1 MPVQGKQI
9 DLPSRDDAALAA
21 RAGRTLAA
29 NLPMGVLRLHLDN
42 WQEAVLP
49 KAASLPIV
57 RAMKLA
63 ARLLAEL
70 LVELGAGD
78 AVTLA
83 PSQPNLTVRE
93 AARLLNVAATWLGER
108 LAQGDLPFNHDGTRR
123 RIRLENLQ
131 IYRDTLAAECRAV
144 IAAQARASPQPA

>member
-1 MPVQGKQI
+1 MAVPAQGKQI
-9 DLPSRDDAALAA
+9 ELPSRDDAALAA

-42 WQEAVLP
+42 WQEVVLP
-49 KAASLPIV
+49 KA
-57 RAMKLA
+57 A

-70 LVELGAGD
+70 LVELGAGN

-83 PSQPNLTVRE
+83 PVQPDLTVRE

-131 IYRDTLAAECRAV
+131 IYRDTLAAERRAV
-144 IAAQARASPQPA
+144 MAAQAGASPQPG

>member
-1 MPVQGKQI
+1 M
-9 DLPSRDDAALAA
+9 
-21 RAGRTLAA
+21 
-29 NLPMGVLRLHLDN
+29 
-42 WQEAVLP
+42 
-49 KAASLPIV
+49 
-57 RAMKLA
+57 
-63 ARLLAEL
+63 
-70 LVELGAGD
+70 VELGAGN

-83 PSQPNLTVRE
+83 PSQPDLTVRE

-144 IAAQARASPQPA
+144 IAAQAGASPQPA

>member
-49 KAASLPIV
+49 KA
-57 RAMKLA
+57 A